1 MVGNGAGKVRK
12 TLVLYRYKM
21 KQCRLFSIAAIAV
34 AVFTSLSVEAAPPKK
49 TLTINGDVVTA
60 ADGTPVDFASVLVTP
75 SQLYAMTDNYGRFSI
90 NNVPEGKITVSV
102 QFYGMEQKDTT
113 FTAKAGETVNL
124 KLSLKATSFRLDD
137 VVVVAT
143 GSKAGS
149 STASNISRQAMDH
162 LQTSSLSDALTLLPG
177 VSLINPDLSE
187 AQSITIRTARPI
199 LPGETPN
206 SASVMNSLGTSVI
219 VDGAPVSNNAN
230 LQTLSPVVNGNADDS
245 SRSGTP
251 ARGTDVRTLST
262 DNIESIEVI
271 RGIPSAEYGDLTS
284 GAVLVKSKAGK
295 SPLTIRFKTNP
306 NIYQASAGK
315 GVSLGKKAG
324 DLNISGDYAFS
335 KNSLTKGHSFYQR
348 AGARLLWSVRLG
360 EIVNETTSLS
370 MSFGR
375 DRDKINPDNASSRTQ
390 SYANDIGF
398 SFNTNGRASINGNW
412 LRSVNWLVSGSFN
425 NKKSHY
431 ESTAINALNLYSK
444 SMTSGEIYSNLTGA
458 QIFDADGNRITNVA
472 PDSPTKGVV
481 LPYSYFYKYD
491 IYGKELNAF
500 VKLNA
505 DFAHSW
511 GPVNERLLIGAD
523 FKTDG
528 NLGKGSVYDEDYP
541 PFRNINNA
549 ESGYRARPYYDIP
562 FINQFGLYAENYF
575 NWSFAGRAL
584 NITTGVRYDNVN
596 GLHSVAPRIN
606 ASIDIM
612 PWATLRGGYGLTS
625 KAPTSYYLYPNK
637 SYHDYILYNGM
648 IAGLPEEEQLLIAK
662 TDIYD
667 ANNDKLEIAVNKKAE
682 IGLDFNF
689 GGHYRISITAYDER
703 MDNGYNY
710 GLDLSSFIW
719 YQATTY
725 AVDHKVP
732 GQRPV
737 LKKDKDYNLFYT
749 VYKPLNN
756 VKSRNSGVEYEIDLG
771 RFDAIRTSF
780 YINGAWMRS
789 TNTNKGYS
797 FGTRTKTGT
806 PEKNI
811 GIYEPEVRTN
821 CAEQFNTTVRITHN
835 IPQVGLAVT
844 LTAQANWYSKY
855 WTKYGND
862 TMFIKYISRKDGQ
875 VHDFDPSLKEDA
887 EFSYMFPPLN
897 DNRFTV
903 EKYFPTL
910 LFNLNLS
917 KEIGNSLTAS
927 FYVNNLFNSRPLY
940 QSKQTGEYSELG
952 IPIFFGFEF
961 KLAIK

>member
-49 TLTINGDVVTA
+49 TLTINGDVVSA

-75 SQLYAMTDNYGRFSI
+75 SQLYATTDNYGRFSI

-124 KLSLKATSFRLDD
+124 KLSLKTTSFRLDD

-177 VSLINPDLSE
+177 VSLTNPDLSE

-245 SRSGTP
+245 SRSGNP

-315 GVSLGKKAG
+315 GFSLGKKAG

-444 SMTSGEIYSNLTGA
+444 SMTS
-458 QIFDADGNRITNVA
+458 
-472 PDSPTKGVV
+472 
-481 LPYSYFYKYD
+481 
-491 IYGKELNAF
+491 
-500 VKLNA
+500 
-505 DFAHSW
+505 
-511 GPVNERLLIGAD
+511 
-523 FKTDG
+523 
-528 NLGKGSVYDEDYP
+528 
-541 PFRNINNA
+541 
-549 ESGYRARPYYDIP
+549 
-562 FINQFGLYAENYF
+562 
-575 NWSFAGRAL
+575 
-584 NITTGVRYDNVN
+584 
-596 GLHSVAPRIN
+596 
-606 ASIDIM
+606 
-612 PWATLRGGYGLTS
+612 
-625 KAPTSYYLYPNK
+625 
-637 SYHDYILYNGM
+637 
-648 IAGLPEEEQLLIAK
+648 
-662 TDIYD
+662 
-667 ANNDKLEIAVNKKAE
+667 
-682 IGLDFNF
+682 
-689 GGHYRISITAYDER
+689 TA
-703 MDNGYNY
+703 
-710 GLDLSSFIW
+710 
-719 YQATTY
+719 
-725 AVDHKVP
+725 
-732 GQRPV
+732 
-737 LKKDKDYNLFYT
+737 
-749 VYKPLNN
+749 
-756 VKSRNSGVEYEIDLG
+756 RNS
-771 RFDAIRTSF
+771 
-780 YINGAWMRS
+780 
-789 TNTNKGYS
+789 
-797 FGTRTKTGT
+797 T
-806 PEKNI
+806 P
-811 GIYEPEVRTN
+811 
-821 CAEQFNTTVRITHN
+821 
-835 IPQVGLAVT
+835 L
-844 LTAQANWYSKY
+844 
-855 WTKYGND
+855 
-862 TMFIKYISRKDGQ
+862 
-875 VHDFDPSLKEDA
+875 
-887 EFSYMFPPLN
+887 
-897 DNRFTV
+897 
-903 EKYFPTL
+903 
-910 LFNLNLS
+910 
-917 KEIGNSLTAS
+917 
-927 FYVNNLFNSRPLY
+927 
-940 QSKQTGEYSELG
+940 
-952 IPIFFGFEF
+952 
-961 KLAIK
+961 